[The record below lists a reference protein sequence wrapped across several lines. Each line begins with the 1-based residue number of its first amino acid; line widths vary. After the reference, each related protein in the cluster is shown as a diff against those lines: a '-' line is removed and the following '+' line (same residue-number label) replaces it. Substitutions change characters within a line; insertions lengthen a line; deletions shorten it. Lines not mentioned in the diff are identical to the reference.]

1 LSTAVFYVL
10 AVLIVLA
17 ALGAVLS
24 PSTRLVLLAVMAGD
38 ILVGILLVASGA
50 YVVGAIALV
59 LPAGCLLVVATLLR
73 RNGYAAL
80 LADIPGPASSWPLAA
95 AVSSGIGV
103 LLVWTAATRIVDT
116 SGTGAGQ
123 SLLTVLHYRTPI
135 ALGVT
140 AVLAIAAIGGA
151 LMIGRTGNDERVL
164 DRAAEQ
170 RRLRELRAQTR
181 RAHRAAARAQRDGQG
196 RAPS

>member
-17 ALGAVLS
+17 AFGAVLS

-38 ILVGILLVASGA
+38 ILVGILLIASGA
-50 YVVGAIALV
+50 YVVGAVALV
-59 LPAGCLLVVATLLR
+59 GPAGCLLGVATLLR

-80 LADIPGPASSWPLAA
+80 LADIPGRASSWPLAA
-95 AVSSGIGV
+95 AVSVGIGV
-103 LLVWTAATRIVDT
+103 LLVWTTATRIVDT
-116 SGTGAGQ
+116 SGSAGDQ

-135 ALGVT
+135 ALGIVAVLAVT
-140 AVLAIAAIGGA
+140 AVGGA
-151 LMIGRTGNDERVL
+151 LMIGRTGDDERVL

-170 RRLRELRAQTR
+170 RRLREVRAQTR
-181 RAHRAAARAQRDGQG
+181 RQHRAAARAQREG
-196 RAPS
+196 RGSTQP

>member
-1 LSTAVFYVL
+1 MFYVV
-10 AVLIVLA
+10 AVLIVVA

-38 ILVGILLVASGA
+38 ILVGILLIASGA
-50 YVVGAIALV
+50 YLVGAVALV
-59 LPAGCLLVVATLLR
+59 VPAGCLLAVAALLR

-80 LADIPGPASSWPLAA
+80 LADIPGRAASWPLAA
-95 AVSSGIGV
+95 AVSASIGV
-103 LLVWTAATRIVDT
+103 LLVWTTATRV
-116 SGTGAGQ
+116 SGTSASAAGQ

-140 AVLAIAAIGGA
+140 AVLVVAAVGGA
-151 LMIGRTGNDERVL
+151 LMIGRTGNDERLL

-170 RRLRELRAQTR
+170 RRLREMRAQTR
-181 RAHRAAARAQRDGQG
+181 RAHRAAARAQREG
-196 RAPS
+196 RGSAPS